1 MLGQLIRKCEHYR
14 RTARLRIIKMAFTV
28 IGFILFGLFIIQMP
42 DFTVCG
48 KKERRFTKLKD
59 DDMELKFQQ
68 LQLAM
73 DLQKSRLEVF
83 EATNY
88 ALRFELE
95 KQKKEINNMERVI
108 RHLNETVEKQRDEL
122 DFVYKNM
129 QGSTVN
135 HSDKR
140 YPDSEHD
147 IAIDDTKSRDQN
159 SKYI

>member
-1 MLGQLIRKCEHYR
+1 
-14 RTARLRIIKMAFTV
+14 MALTV
-28 IGFILFGLFIIQMP
+28 IVFILFGLFIIQMP
-42 DFTVCG
+42 DFSVCG
-48 KKERRFTKLKD
+48 TKERRFTDLKD
-59 DDMELKFQQ
+59 EDMERKFQQ

-73 DLQKSRLEVF
+73 NLQKSRFEVF

-140 YPDSEHD
+140 YPDSGHD
-147 IAIDDTKSRDQN
+147 IAIDDTKGQDES
-159 SKYI
+159 SKYN